1 VGDRVSEQLTL
12 HDVATQ
18 RAGVAGEGRGLWLWG
33 ILDWRNEGEEGPR
46 AFYIDRRR
54 ERYLRYGQGTARF
67 YMGLRRG
74 SRVGSCWRLWDQGAE
89 QAEQA

>member
-46 AFYIDRRR
+46 AFTLIVAESDICGMAKA
-54 ERYLRYGQGTARF
+54 LPVST
-67 YMGLRRG
+67 
-74 SRVGSCWRLWDQGAE
+74 WDCAE
-89 QAEQA
+89 GPE